1 MHIEAIR
8 PLADTALTL
17 ELSGAVGAEASARVA
32 AGHQAIERAV
42 ASGILIGVS
51 EVAAAFCS
59 LTVHYDCLQIA
70 QADLIAQLTT
80 LLDAITP
87 EARPAGRSWLL
98 PCCYDTTM
106 GLDLAAL
113 EQDLGMDCE
122 QIISIHQ
129 ETSFHVYA
137 LGFLPGLPFL
147 GELPSAL
154 ARPRRT
160 EPRTRVPSGSVAI
173 ANRMCVIYPWNSPG
187 GWHIVGRCPVP
198 LFDISRPIPAL
209 IAVGDCVRFRSVSIE
224 EFGDLH
230 RNLYAAT
237 CEPASFQVAS

>member
-17 ELSGAVGAEASARVA
+17 ELSGTVGAQASALVA
-32 AGHQAIERAV
+32 AGHQAIEQAM
-42 ASGILIGVS
+42 ASGILLGVS

-70 QADLIAQLTT
+70 QADLIARLTA

-87 EARPAGRSWLL
+87 EAQPAGRSWLL
-98 PCCYDTTM
+98 PCCYDTEIA
-106 GLDLAAL
+106 LDLVRL
-113 EQDLGMDCE
+113 EQELGMDRE

-129 ETSFHVYA
+129 ETLFHVYA
-137 LGFLPGLPFL
+137 LGFLPGLPFM
-147 GELPSAL
+147 GGLPSTL
-154 ARPRRT
+154 ARPRRE

-173 ANRMCVIYPWNSPG
+173 ANSMCVIYPWSSPG

-209 IAVGDCVRFRSVSIE
+209 IAVGDCVRFRSVSLE

-230 RNLYAAT
+230 RSLCAAT
-237 CEPASFQVAS
+237 CDPASFQVAS